1 MTTKLII
8 NCTTGETTE
17 VELTAAEIAQREADA
32 EAFAE
37 QEATRQADLDAKAA
51 AKVSAQAKLKKLGL
65 SDAEIEALVG

>member
-8 NCTTGETTE
+8 NCATGETSE
-17 VELTAAEIAQREADA
+17 VELTSAEIAQREADA

-37 QEATRQADLDAKAA
+37 AEAARQAEIDAKVAS
-51 AKVSAQAKLKKLGL
+51 KVSAQAKLKKLGL